1 MFIGIDWGGTKI
13 EGVALTKEGKEMIRL
28 RQDTPR
34 HDYHGCIG
42 VIANLVE
49 CIEREMGQTGSV
61 GIGIPGSLEPKSR
74 LGKGASSTWLIGRPV
89 EKDLRAALGREIRV
103 ENDADCLAAS

>member
-34 HDYHGCIG
+34 HDALRSLHQR
-42 VIANLVE
+42 VRLTTAN
-49 CIEREMGQTGSV
+49 
-61 GIGIPGSLEPKSR
+61 
-74 LGKGASSTWLIGRPV
+74 RP
-89 EKDLRAALGREIRV
+89 R
-103 ENDADCLAAS
+103 